1 MKMLIYMA
9 LFMVSALAL
18 AQTTMNGAPELSHP
32 GTPNQNEAIDSD
44 IGVNQDE
51 IEDRQDM
58 EDLNQNDVQ
67 GIEGTENQDS
77 PSDMSTV
84 PETTPSF

>member
-1 MKMLIYMA
+1 MKTLIYMA

-18 AQTTMNGAPELSHP
+18 AQTNMNGAPELS
-32 GTPNQNEAIDSD
+32 NEAIESD
-44 IGVNQDE
+44 VGLNQEE
-51 IEDRQDM
+51 IEARQDM
-58 EDLNQNDVQ
+58 EDLNQDSMQ
-67 GIEGTENQDS
+67 GIEGAENQDS

>member
-1 MKMLIYMA
+1 MKILIYLA

-18 AQTTMNGAPELSHP
+18 AQSNMNGAPEVLNP
-32 GTPNQNEAIDSD
+32 ETPNQNEAIESD
-44 IGVNQDE
+44 AGMSQEEMDA
-51 IEDRQDM
+51 RQEM
-58 EDLNQNDVQ
+58 EDLNQEN
-67 GIEGTENQDS
+67 IEGLENQDS